1 MSPAR
6 PVVAA
11 GSLHYRAAVAELP
24 ASARLSDHASEGVV
38 VVPEEGPWWT
48 SLVEVQAA
56 GALAVVVS
64 NPKSVPLAAFEA
76 LEALAGFLG
85 EEPVTVPVV
94 VEGPRLR
101 SDVVVN
107 ALDAR
112 AGSPASMV
120 TVEGAA
126 SAGEMEATLRD
137 GLRWAAVLA
146 GGPLSYCGGGDGI
159 FLLEAAGASGPV
171 PVTVGVRQL
180 TGDARDPLL
189 RVMALGEVRTEVE
202 CGRAGASIRLKT
214 TTGHGTTL
222 APLRYETSAR
232 LALRR
237 ALDACSSGERLTELD
252 HLLEDHRLVSTLLD
266 PHKQD

>member
-38 VVPEEGPWWT
+38 VVPGEGPWWT
-48 SLVEVQAA
+48 SLVEAQAA

-64 NPKSVPLAAFEA
+64 NPKSVSLAAFEA
-76 LEALAGFLG
+76 LAAFL
-85 EEPVTVPVV
+85 EDPVSVPVV
-94 VEGPRLR
+94 VERPTLR

>member
-24 ASARLSDHASEGVV
+24 ASARLSDHASDGVV
-38 VVPEEGPWWT
+38 VVPGDGPWWT
-48 SLVEVQAA
+48 SLVEAQAE
-56 GALAVVVS
+56 GALSMVVS
-64 NPKSVPLAAFEA
+64 NPKRVPLAALEA
-76 LEALAGFLG
+76 LEALSGFL
-85 EEPVTVPVV
+85 EEPGSVPVM
-94 VEGPRLR
+94 VERPRLR

-189 RVMALGEVRTEVE
+189 RVMAVGEVRTEVE

-237 ALDACSSGERLTELD
+237 ALDACSSDERLTELD

>member
-24 ASARLSDHASEGVV
+24 ASARLSDHASDGVV
-38 VVPEEGPWWT
+38 VVPGDGPWWT
-48 SLVEVQAA
+48 SLVEAQAA

-64 NPKSVPLAAFEA
+64 NPKSVSLAAFEA
-76 LEALAGFLG
+76 LAAFL
-85 EEPVTVPVV
+85 EDPVSVPVV
-94 VEGPRLR
+94 VERPTLR

-189 RVMALGEVRTEVE
+189 RVMAVGEVRTEVE

>member
-24 ASARLSDHASEGVV
+24 ASARLSDHASDGVV
-38 VVPEEGPWWT
+38 VVPGDGPWWT
-48 SLVEVQAA
+48 SLVEAQAA

-64 NPKSVPLAAFEA
+64 NPKSVSLAAFEA
-76 LEALAGFLG
+76 LAAFL
-85 EEPVTVPVV
+85 EDPVSVPVV
-94 VEGPRLR
+94 VERPTLR

-237 ALDACSSGERLTELD
+237 ALDACSSDERLTELD
-252 HLLEDHRLVSTLLD
+252 HLLEDHRLVSNLLD

>member
-24 ASARLSDHASEGVV
+24 TSARLSDHASEGVV
-38 VVPEEGPWWT
+38 VVPGDGPWWT
-48 SLVEVQAA
+48 SLVEAQAA
-56 GALAVVVS
+56 GALSVVVS
-64 NPKSVPLAAFEA
+64 NPKRVPLAA
-76 LEALAGFLG
+76 LEALAGFL
-85 EEPVTVPVV
+85 EEPVSVPVV
-94 VEGPRLR
+94 VERPRLR
-101 SDVVVN
+101 ADVVVN

-120 TVEGAA
+120 TVESAA

-137 GLRWAAVLA
+137 GLRWAVVLA

-171 PVTVGVRQL
+171 PVTVGVRLL

-189 RVMALGEVRTEVE
+189 RVMAVGEVRTEVE

>member
-38 VVPEEGPWWT
+38 VVPGEGPWWT
-48 SLVEVQAA
+48 SLVEAQAA
-56 GALAVVVS
+56 GALSVVVS
-64 NPKSVPLAAFEA
+64 NPKSVSLAAFEA
-76 LEALAGFLG
+76 LAAFL
-85 EEPVTVPVV
+85 EDPVSVPVV
-94 VEGPRLR
+94 VERPTLR